1 MIRALLAP
9 SLSALCLVALTACD
23 DMTMS
28 TGGGTGGGSGGFREY
43 LVLGS
48 SMSFE
53 QCRAKGGLIIRDQGS
68 PMVACDPRVVREPV
82 PADEFNHPGSPVAAA
97 QSAG

>member
-1 MIRALLAP
+1 MTRSLTAPFLAALSLA
-9 SLSALCLVALTACD
+9 ALTACD
-23 DMTMS
+23 DMAMS
-28 TGGGTGGGSGGFREY
+28 TGGAGGGSGGFREY

-68 PMVACDPRVVREPV
+68 PMVACDPRVLGEPV
-82 PADEFNHPGSPVAAA
+82 PADEFDHPGAPAARTA
-97 QSAG
+97 EQG

>member
-1 MIRALLAP
+1 MIRI
-9 SLSALCLVALTACD
+9 LSALALVALTACD
-23 DMTMS
+23 DVSM
-28 TGGGTGGGSGGFREY
+28 GGAGGGGSGGGFREY

-53 QCRAKGGLIIRDQGS
+53 QCRSRGGFIIRDPGS

-82 PADEFNHPGSPVAAA
+82 PADEFDHPGSPVTAA
-97 QSAG
+97 QTTEQG